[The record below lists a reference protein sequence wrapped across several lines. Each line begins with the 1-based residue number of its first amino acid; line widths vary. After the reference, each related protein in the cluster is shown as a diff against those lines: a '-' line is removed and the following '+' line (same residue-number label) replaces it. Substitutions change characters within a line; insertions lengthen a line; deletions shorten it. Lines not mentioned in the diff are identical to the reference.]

1 MKDVKPIDL
10 DLTEH
15 PLLPL
20 LINIAARY
28 GTEFRF
34 GPTEIND
41 MEFKNVKLF
50 AKFHDDDTVD
60 LQIVVTDKEPS

>member
-1 MKDVKPIDL
+1 MEDVKFIDL
-10 DLTEH
+10 DLNEH
-15 PLLPL
+15 PLLPV

-28 GTEFRF
+28 GTEFHF

-41 MEFKNVKLF
+41 MSLKDVKLS
-50 AKFHDDDTVD
+50 AKFHDDDAVD

>member
-1 MKDVKPIDL
+1 MEDVNTIDL

-28 GTEFRF
+28 GTEFHF

-41 MEFKNVKLF
+41 MSLKDVKLF
-50 AKFHDDDTVD
+50 AKFHDDDAVD
-60 LQIVVTDKEPS
+60 IRIIVTDKEPS